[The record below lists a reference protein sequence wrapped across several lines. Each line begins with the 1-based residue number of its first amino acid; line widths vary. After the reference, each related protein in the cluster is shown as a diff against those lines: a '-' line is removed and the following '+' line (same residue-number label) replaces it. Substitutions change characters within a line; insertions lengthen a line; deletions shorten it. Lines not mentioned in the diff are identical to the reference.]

1 MAAVA
6 PAWLLGLFLLRTTA
20 AEEAF
25 EDNGVRCQYR
35 QIKDKAR
42 RKEDLFRGKRERE
55 RHTHTHI
62 YTHTKF
68 TLNERNMLE
77 GQHIVERLKMLST
90 TSPGLL
96 GAHCSFSSK
105 EEIVG
110 AVRHDICR

>member
-1 MAAVA
+1 MNQLQATYQRCKQRWSFAMAVA

-55 RHTHTHI
+55 NIHKYKYI
-62 YTHTKF
+62 
-68 TLNERNMLE
+68 N
-77 GQHIVERLKMLST
+77 I
-90 TSPGLL
+90 
-96 GAHCSFSSK
+96 
-105 EEIVG
+105 
-110 AVRHDICR
+110 